1 MAATYLNYAVRK
13 KMVSQQLQD
22 ISQLID
28 IGRQI
33 KKLNLEKEDTIQKAI
48 EEGHLVFKD
57 TPKLFMKVDEH
68 PFQHRTSS
76 TYIFSTNTNID
87 CGERE
92 SRMKVAHD
100 NGTLSEV

>member
-33 KKLNLEKEDTIQKAI
+33 KKLNLEKEQFKKHEYRKDKGHYVALVDK
-48 EEGHLVFKD
+48 EEFLDDVLNETTRKTYAFDISYQIFVILLKD
-57 TPKLFMKVDEH
+57 
-68 PFQHRTSS
+68 QQ
-76 TYIFSTNTNID
+76 IF
-87 CGERE
+87 C
-92 SRMKVAHD
+92 
-100 NGTLSEV
+100 